1 VNHAAAMDADDT
13 RTIGRRIRR
22 IRTARDKSLRV
33 IAGLAGMSR
42 STLHRI
48 EHGQRDVTLSEIVA
62 LANALEIAPAKLIR
76 LPILAP
82 ANGPTDA
89 ATKTAPPSSREAG

>member
-1 VNHAAAMDADDT
+1 MDADDT
-13 RTIGRRIRR
+13 RMIGRRIRR
-22 IRTARDKSLRV
+22 IRTARDKSLQV

-42 STLHRI
+42 STLHRV

-62 LANALEIAPAKLIR
+62 LAGALEIAPSTLIR

-89 ATKTAPPSSREAG
+89 AMRAAQVRKTETS